1 MPLSTVLQSREII
14 PHSLRVF
21 TSRLARFKPSMQHCM
36 YAVTPILGHL
46 GDHGGT
52 IHVQRP
58 SELCMPLTALIR
70 PSDRNR
76 RQSLS
81 AAIHS
86 LRILYKE
93 PNRATAFT
101 CWCNN
106 NNNNN
111 NRIRLVGIHSAIL
124 NHTHPPLPLRINSP
138 PSTSGQKLSQSLQM
152 SRLPSDPKRLLLAK
166 PDQRRKSMI
175 RRFRRCSQVLIGERL
190 SAVIVFVSL
199 ITRRN

>member
-86 LRILYKE
+86 LRIPKSQIG
-93 PNRATAFT
+93 PPRS
-101 CWCNN
+101 
-106 NNNNN
+106 
-111 NRIRLVGIHSAIL
+111 HSSQHKRTKALPITS
-124 NHTHPPLPLRINSP
+124 NVSAPLRSEEIVACQTRSKTQNPRLNYQLSKAVGGHCVRITHH
-138 PSTSGQKLSQSLQM
+138 SEKLTVVD
-152 SRLPSDPKRLLLAK
+152 LP
-166 PDQRRKSMI
+166 Q
-175 RRFRRCSQVLIGERL
+175 
-190 SAVIVFVSL
+190 
-199 ITRRN
+199 